1 MSTRATI
8 YVHKIWAKTPTSW
21 VIVKLYQHTDWYIE
35 WLWVNLIRWF
45 QNYRWVWTLD
55 SCIKKSNYCHQNKF
69 EITHGYH
76 WDTEYSYHIYTNRN
90 WNKLKITV
98 QSWFWDRNILNQE
111 ETELMRVEKS
121 KDKYGCDTWS
131 IWWLSKLSK
140 YIWEDELYNIKER
153 IEWRY
158 QERFY
163 SDLMFY
169 KRFWIHKVDDFREK
183 VKEEIEAFNQ
193 LRANENIKTE
203 DKYKLEDDIL
213 LRIKNRIKDQ
223 LEIEKHIY
231 FSF

>member
-8 YVHKIWAKTPTSW
+8 YVHKFWAKTPTSW

-45 QNYRWVWTLD
+45 EKYRWMRTLD
-55 SCIKKSNYCHQNKF
+55 SCIKKANYCHQNKF
-69 EITHGYH
+69 EITHWYH
-76 WDTEYSYHIYTNRN
+76 WDTEYSYHIYTNKN
-90 WNKLKITV
+90 WDKLKITV
-98 QSWFWDRNILNQE
+98 QSWYWDRNILEQK

-121 KDKYGCDTWS
+121 IDKYGCDTWS

-169 KRFWIHKVDDFREK
+169 ERFWIHKVDEFREK

-193 LRANENIKTE
+193 LWANENIKTE
-203 DKYKLEDDIL
+203 DKYRLEDDIL
-213 LRIKNRIKDQ
+213 LKIKNRIKDQ